1 MLRLRG
7 FRGGM
12 AGDESGSRSRPDG
25 WRRVARRRGAPGRAA
40 GVAARLRRRAIRL
53 SAALI
58 PDARSRRSRW
68 RTR

>member
-12 AGDESGSRSRPDG
+12 AGDEERLTVPSG
-25 WRRVARRRGAPGRAA
+25 WMRRVARRRGAPGRAA